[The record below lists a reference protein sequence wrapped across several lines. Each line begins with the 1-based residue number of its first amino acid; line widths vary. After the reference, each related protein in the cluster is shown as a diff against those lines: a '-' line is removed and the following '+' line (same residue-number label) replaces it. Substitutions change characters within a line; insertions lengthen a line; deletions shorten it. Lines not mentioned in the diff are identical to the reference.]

1 MNYLDIIILAVVGFF
16 LAWGIKKGIVKTLAG
31 VIGFIL
37 AMIIATAMMGM
48 TADILHN
55 LFNMNKG
62 AAYILSYVLLFIG
75 VMLICYAAANVILK
89 LFTITSTRWLDRL
102 GGGILG
108 FLVGSL
114 IVSAVLVALSFFTF
128 TERMLPE
135 KDKSLLYPY
144 ARSFFPEFYN
154 LIVKLKPRV
163 LGAKTFQ
170 DITGDILEGQPED
183 ALKKTQAGRDLLE
196 YLEKLKSG
204 K

>member
-1 MNYLDIIILAVVGFF
+1 MNYLDIIILTVVGFF

-89 LFTITSTRWLDRL
+89 LFTITSTRWLDRV

-144 ARSFFPEFYN
+144 ARNFFPEFYN
-154 LIVKLKPRV
+154 LIVKLKPA
-163 LGAKTFQ
+163 AKTFQ

-183 ALKKTQAGRDLLE
+183 ALKKTQAGRDLLK
-196 YLEKLKSG
+196 YWEKHKPG

>member
-48 TADILHN
+48 VAGILHN

-75 VMLICYAAANVILK
+75 VMLICYAAANIILK
-89 LFTITSTRWLDRL
+89 LFTITSTRWLDRV

-114 IVSAVLVALSFFTF
+114 IVSSVLVALSFFTF

-135 KDKSLLYPY
+135 KEKSLLYPY

-154 LIVKLKPRV
+154 LIVKLKPA
-163 LGAKTFQ
+163 AKTFQ

-183 ALKKTQAGRDLLE
+183 ALKKTQAGRDLLK
-196 YLEKLKSG
+196 YWEKLKPG

>member
-1 MNYLDIIILAVVGFF
+1 MNYLDIIILTVVGFF

-37 AMIIATAMMGM
+37 ALIIATAMMGM

-75 VMLICYAAANVILK
+75 VMLICHAAANVILK
-89 LFTITSTRWLDRL
+89 LFTITSTRWLDRV

-114 IVSAVLVALSFFTF
+114 IVSSVLVALSFFTF

-144 ARSFFPEFYN
+144 ARNFFPEFYN
-154 LIVKLKPRV
+154 LIVKLKPA
-163 LGAKTFQ
+163 AKTFQ